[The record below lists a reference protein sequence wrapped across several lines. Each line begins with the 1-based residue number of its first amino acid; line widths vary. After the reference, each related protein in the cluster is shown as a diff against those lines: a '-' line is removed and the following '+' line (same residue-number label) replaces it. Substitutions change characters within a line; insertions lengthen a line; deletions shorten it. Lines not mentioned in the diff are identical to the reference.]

1 MDRGIL
7 QVKEYGSIRITLRR
21 QMDARGITRNRM
33 ARMIDV
39 RYEVIDKW
47 YKGNVERIDADILAR
62 LCFVLGCT
70 PAELLQYV
78 PESNA
83 PGGLPPEEKPSNEN
97 C

>member
-7 QVKEYGSIRITLRR
+7 QVKEYGKIQITLRQR
-21 QMDARGITRNRM
+21 MDAMGITRNRM

-47 YKGNVERIDADILAR
+47 YKGKVERIDADILAR

-70 PAELLQYV
+70 PGELIRYV
-78 PESNA
+78 PGTQGEAGA
-83 PGGLPPEEKPSNEN
+83 PPTPAR
-97 C
+97 